1 MLLLQSTIGSSILQ
15 LVNPNSIITILVEIG
30 VLYIAYR
37 EFKIKTEKNIE
48 ALISKVEDLE
58 KHEDKINILENNS
71 NLLSK
76 DIDYLKNESK
86 NTIRLL
92 EKLDE
97 KQMKFNEDI
106 HKIKGSS
113 LQIEM
118 YLKQVLE
125 GKL

>member
-1 MLLLQSTIGSSILQ
+1 MLLQTTIGSSILQ
-15 LVNPNSIITILVEIG
+15 LINPNSIITILVEIG

>member
-1 MLLLQSTIGSSILQ
+1 MLFLQSTLGSSILQ
-15 LVNPNSIITILVEIG
+15 MVNPNSIMTILVEIG
-30 VLYIAYR
+30 VLYVAYR

-48 ALISKVEDLE
+48 ALTGKIVDLE

-97 KQMKFNEDI
+97 KQIKFNEDI

>member
-1 MLLLQSTIGSSILQ
+1 MLFLQSTLGSSILQ
-15 LVNPNSIITILVEIG
+15 MVNPNSIMTILVEIG
-30 VLYIAYR
+30 VLYVAYR

-48 ALISKVEDLE
+48 ALTSKIVDLE

-97 KQMKFNEDI
+97 KQIKFNEDI

>member
-1 MLLLQSTIGSSILQ
+1 MLLQSTIGSSILQ
-15 LVNPNSIITILVEIG
+15 MVNPNSIMTILVEIG
-30 VLYIAYR
+30 VLYVAYR

-48 ALISKVEDLE
+48 ALMSKVEDLE

-97 KQMKFNEDI
+97 KQIKFNEDI

>member
-1 MLLLQSTIGSSILQ
+1 MLFLQSTIGSSILQ
-15 LVNPNSIITILVEIG
+15 MVNPNSIMTILVEIG
-30 VLYIAYR
+30 VLYVAYR

-48 ALISKVEDLE
+48 ALTSKIVDLE

-97 KQMKFNEDI
+97 KQIKFNEDI

>member
-1 MLLLQSTIGSSILQ
+1 MLLLQTTIGSSILQ
-15 LVNPNSIITILVEIG
+15 LINPNSIITILVEIG

-48 ALISKVEDLE
+48 ALINKVEDLE

>member
-1 MLLLQSTIGSSILQ
+1 MLLQSTIGSSILQ
-15 LVNPNSIITILVEIG
+15 MVNPNSIITILVEIG
-30 VLYIAYR
+30 VLYVAYR

-48 ALISKVEDLE
+48 ALMSKVEDLE

-97 KQMKFNEDI
+97 KQIKFNEDI

>member
-1 MLLLQSTIGSSILQ
+1 MFLQSTIGSSILQ
-15 LVNPNSIITILVEIG
+15 MVNPNSIMTILVEIG
-30 VLYIAYR
+30 VLYVAYR

-48 ALISKVEDLE
+48 ALTSKVIDLE

-97 KQMKFNEDI
+97 KQVKFNEDI

-113 LQIEM
+113 AQIEI
-118 YLKQVLE
+118 YLKQVID

>member
-15 LVNPNSIITILVEIG
+15 MVNPNSIITILVEIG
-30 VLYIAYR
+30 VLYVAYR

-125 GKL
+125 GKI

>member
-1 MLLLQSTIGSSILQ
+1 MLLQSTIGSSILQ
-15 LVNPNSIITILVEIG
+15 MVNPNSIITILVEIG

-48 ALISKVEDLE
+48 TLISKVEDLE

>member
-1 MLLLQSTIGSSILQ
+1 MFLQSTIGSSILQ
-15 LVNPNSIITILVEIG
+15 MVNPNSIMTILVEIG
-30 VLYIAYR
+30 VLYVAYR

-48 ALISKVEDLE
+48 ALTSKILDLE

-97 KQMKFNEDI
+97 KQVKFNEDI

-113 LQIEM
+113 AQIEV
-118 YLKQVLE
+118 YLKQVID

>member
-1 MLLLQSTIGSSILQ
+1 MILQSTIGSSILKM
-15 LVNPNSIITILVEIG
+15 VNPDSIMTILIEIG

-48 ALISKVEDLE
+48 ALMGKVLDLE

-97 KQMKFNEDI
+97 KQVKFNEDI

-113 LQIEM
+113 AQIEI
-118 YLKQVLE
+118 YLKQVID

>member
-1 MLLLQSTIGSSILQ
+1 MFLQSTIGTSILQ
-15 LVNPNSIITILVEIG
+15 MVNPNSIMTILVEIG
-30 VLYIAYR
+30 VLYVAYR

-48 ALISKVEDLE
+48 ALTSKVIDLE

-97 KQMKFNEDI
+97 KQVKFNEDI

-113 LQIEM
+113 AQIEI
-118 YLKQVLE
+118 YLKQVID

>member
-1 MLLLQSTIGSSILQ
+1 MLFLQSTIVSSILQ
-15 LVNPNSIITILVEIG
+15 LVNPNSIITIIVEIG
-30 VLYIAYR
+30 ILYIAYR

-48 ALISKVEDLE
+48 TINKDVESLKVTSS
-58 KHEDKINILENNS
+58 KINILENNS

-76 DIDYLKNESK
+76 DIEFLKSESQ

-97 KQMKFNEDI
+97 KQIKFNEDI

-118 YLKQVLE
+118 YLKQVIE

>member
-1 MLLLQSTIGSSILQ
+1 M
-15 LVNPNSIITILVEIG
+15 TILVEIG

-48 ALISKVEDLE
+48 SLMSKIEDLE

-97 KQMKFNEDI
+97 KQIKFNEDI

-118 YLKQVLE
+118 YLKQVIE

>member
-1 MLLLQSTIGSSILQ
+1 MFLQSTIGSSILQ
-15 LVNPNSIITILVEIG
+15 MVNPNSIMTILVEIG
-30 VLYIAYR
+30 VLYVAYR

-48 ALISKVEDLE
+48 ALTSKVIDLE

-97 KQMKFNEDI
+97 KQVKFNEDI

-113 LQIEM
+113 AQIEV
-118 YLKQVLE
+118 YLKQVID